1 MGNSTLLKM
10 RPLATYSEFY
20 LVPLVIVS
28 AKQIWP
34 VESCQPS
41 SIQTIIL
48 SAGLRRGIDGES
60 LLGRPLWALQF
71 APVHTRTRLW
81 HPAQNIVVIVIL
93 IRVNQ
98 MSLKGWTP

>member
-1 MGNSTLLKM
+1 M

-48 SAGLRRGIDGES
+48 SAVEGPPAGYRWRKSTWPATMGPS
-60 LLGRPLWALQF
+60 
-71 APVHTRTRLW
+71 VRTGTYKD
-81 HPAQNIVVIVIL
+81 PFVASGTKYSSYSDPDTGKPDV
-93 IRVNQ
+93 
-98 MSLKGWTP
+98 P